1 MVVGCALTATLALVA
16 LPGLAGSRAPHP
28 IEPVPA
34 GALQPFLV
42 PAEPELAAVDVTGPD
57 SAAAAEGAV
66 AVDDVFIE
74 PGKPPRT
81 GAKSRPTVDQPD
93 PGSGSSRKPA
103 RYSLTG
109 TATFYDEGLT
119 AMRLPRGTVVI
130 VCGKAG
136 CLQRTI
142 TDYGPQ
148 SPSRIIDLDKQD
160 FFHICG
166 CPSWSGTTTVT
177 VHVY

>member
-1 MVVGCALTATLALVA
+1 MVVGCALTATLALAA
-16 LPGLAGSRAPHP
+16 LPGLAGSRVPHP

-34 GALQPFLV
+34 GAFQPRLD
-42 PAEPELAAVDVTGPD
+42 PADPELATVHVAGPD
-57 SAAAAEGAV
+57 AAALAEGAV
-66 AVDDVFIE
+66 TPEDVFIE
-74 PGKPPRT
+74 PGTPPKTGRKHKP
-81 GAKSRPTVDQPD
+81 AVLQPD
-93 PGSGSSRKPA
+93 PGFGSSRKPG

-109 TATFYDEGLT
+109 TASFYDEGLT
-119 AMRLPRGTVVI
+119 AMRLPRGTTVI

-136 CLQRTI
+136 CLERVI

-148 SPSRIIDLDKQD
+148 SPSRIIDMDKQD